1 MEPFQESPI
10 HIFNREGLLMYVRNR
25 NIIIVC
31 EGASEKAYIQ
41 ELKRYLEEEDI
52 ALHFIP
58 RCT

>member
-1 MEPFQESPI
+1 
-10 HIFNREGLLMYVRNR
+10 MYVRNR